1 MASHSYSAQPPARWS
16 SSSFLSSGLSV
27 DSETPPPP
35 PPKPDSH
42 EASRRSTPLAG
53 GLPLPRSSPT
63 TQSQESHYSAETLLA
78 TNPSA
83 RAYASEVPQTLAEPP
98 RLEDEW
104 LPDIVKNKTTLELQS
119 ILSNPTLLSALST
132 LHHSYPASQR
142 VLQAHLDN
150 NKALA
155 QHVLDLESRLSSLRA
170 TTESLLLNHQSLE
183 VSWRKKQAEM
193 DAALEPWSPKA
204 LYQRLAAAVAEQEAI
219 CHAVEESFLEG
230 DHHLGRATDK
240 EVSDWVRRIRTE
252 GAKLESRKEARARW
266 DEGRV
271 GGWR

>member
-1 MASHSYSAQPPARWS
+1 M
-16 SSSFLSSGLSV
+16 
-27 DSETPPPP
+27 
-35 PPKPDSH
+35 PKHDTVLLKQCPFD
-42 EASRRSTPLAG
+42 EVTR
-53 GLPLPRSSPT
+53 
-63 TQSQESHYSAETLLA
+63 TL
-78 TNPSA
+78 
-83 RAYASEVPQTLAEPP
+83 
-98 RLEDEW
+98 D
-104 LPDIVKNKTTLELQS
+104 LQS

-132 LHHSYPASQR
+132 LHPSYPASQQ
-142 VLQAHLDN
+142 VLQAHLDS

-183 VSWRKKQAEM
+183 VSWRKKQTEM

-230 DHHLGRATDK
+230 DHEMGRATDK
-240 EVSDWVRRIRTE
+240 EVADWVRRIRTE
-252 GAKLESRKEARARW
+252 AAKLESRKEARARW